1 MGTEDWHIQLK
12 QAGLTLEQGAEYEV
26 TMKIK
31 SSAARTVKYAFLTA
45 TYDYYGGEDLSLKAD
60 EVKEVNFKLTVDQA
74 TNNNI
79 TFVISMGQIYT
90 DTKDGRIP
98 VETPVS
104 AIEIDDVCVVKT
116 KDGNGPGEEV
126 PPAETGTEL
135 IKNGNFAA
143 GKENWTDY
151 VDNAAKAK
159 TLFEDGK
166 ARYEITDAGS
176 ADWNIQLKQEGL
188 AMEKG
193 ASYKVNFK
201 IGASIDRDLRLA
213 FMGEGDAWCGG
224 SDISLTKDKL
234 KSFSQIVTLNEKYV
248 SGTIAF
254 QISLGMPEGV
264 TEMAAHAVEISD
276 VSVTKVEAGTEA
288 DPEAET
294 DVTIVPP
301 EESENPGGGEGENPG
316 GGIEGEGENPG
327 GGIEGEG
334 ENPGGGNEGESE
346 NPDGGSEG
354 ESGNPDSS
362 GDGGST
368 GDTTGGESES
378 SIPDSNSHD
387 TVVDNNNSDN
397 SNESQ

>member
-1 MGTEDWHIQLK
+1 MNEKYVSGTIAFQLSLGALNTETEMAAHAVEISDVSVIKVEAGTEADPE
-12 QAGLTLEQGAEYEV
+12 TETDV
-26 TMKIK
+26 T
-31 SSAARTVKYAFLTA
+31 
-45 TYDYYGGEDLSLKAD
+45 
-60 EVKEVNFKLTVDQA
+60 
-74 TNNNI
+74 I
-79 TFVISMGQIYT
+79 TPPEEGS
-90 DTKDGRIP
+90 DPDDP
-98 VETPVS
+98 VV
-104 AIEIDDVCVVKT
+104 EI
-116 KDGNGPGEEV
+116 
-126 PPAETGTEL
+126 GTEL
-135 IKNGNFAA
+135 IKNGDFAA

-193 ASYKVNFK
+193 ATYKVNFK
-201 IGASIDRDLRLA
+201 IGSSIDRDLRLA

-234 KSFSQIVTLNEKYV
+234 KSFSQIVTLNENYV

-288 DPEAET
+288 DPETET

-316 GGIEGEGENPG
+316 GGSEGEGENPG
-327 GGIEGEG
+327 GGSEGEG
-334 ENPGGGNEGESE
+334 ENPGGGSEGEGENPGGGSEGEGENPGGGSEGESE

-378 SIPDSNSHD
+378 STPDSNSDD
-387 TVVDNNNSDN
+387 TVVDNNSSDN